1 MDIKEI
7 AFWVILILLFLI
19 SSAKAS
25 SSTLDTSAGF
35 SSISIVSQTYIDT
48 VFEWNFINI
57 NGTRWIATFRIDPA
71 FWNSTK
77 TCLGQTGASRNA
89 CFQNLCTSNPALQV
103 NCSNLNN
110 RTKLAADLA
119 NMSSYPL
126 TNLTGNI
133 KFSGFVI
140 DTANGNGTFY
150 IDFTNGFKTGQSA
163 KFGFGSTVVNTTTQ
177 PYEVTMSSNQRYF
190 YVSETGLHWAF
201 YSNTTVTNAM
211 KYSTSPDGTTWT
223 FRGMVAN
230 AGVGWQADIWV
241 NGTNISYARFNSN
254 TQNGGVQY
262 RLGNLNSDGT
272 ITWAAAEQTFATTA
286 TYIGMGGISI
296 TLNSTGHP
304 WVEYKNT
311 TAGGG
316 SGTPW
321 VASSSTN
328 NGTWTTDVSYQVSTV
343 SKYHGLRILPLSN
356 GKMLAIYAQPGA
368 TIGAKLWNGTAWGSL
383 VNTTSKASSAWTN
396 LNTNGVEFGAV
407 QDPTNP
413 DLVDMVFVNNTQY
426 SLIFTQY
433 NSTTNTWNATET
445 VVNTSLTSTSG
456 VALSSVS
463 NGDLYAFWINS
474 TTKVVYN
481 KYTASSGTWAA
492 ATTLVS
498 DTGITATFNIMSS
511 YNASDYNISVV
522 YMNNSASPYNIKY
535 NILNISTPATV
546 NYTRNCSDSIIY
558 SDSDSRNTTLIRSS
572 SDYFTFSDTDARNTT
587 LIRSSSDY
595 LIFIDSDSR
604 NITLIR
610 IASDMWIFIDSTKYN
625 GTYSR
630 FISEYLAFIDT
641 TSRNTTSLRSVADY
655 LAFIDSASRGF
666 EINRTIY
673 DSMVFSDTALRNA
686 TFARSSSDYIVFIDS
701 TAINGSYSRI
711 ISDFLAFQDA
721 TARNAS
727 LSITTSDFIAFV
739 DSTSEYRELLR
750 IASDFMTFID
760 STERIKEMLRM
771 ASDYLV
777 FADLTNRTIEVQ
789 LVNITYVGNS
799 VILTCNATSAQ
810 NLTNASLYITL
821 NGSWVADQTVN
832 VSGTSAQANF
842 TKTLDNGVYVWN
854 CEWCTAT
861 NCSLAPRNN
870 TLLFNL
876 PLPTGGG
883 LTLNPE
889 GGDVS
894 MIGVLAF
901 AALALGFAYFSVN
914 QKEDTWQMLFFFIS
928 LFFMYATLNMAIV
941 TLAASNKV
949 VTSSVYN
956 SSTNS
961 YNFTYGNVTDTA
973 PQQGMLATM
982 INPVVWVIVIIL
994 AFTIIFLIFSAIR
1007 YMANRRRK

>member
-1 MDIKEI
+1 
-7 AFWVILILLFLI
+7 
-19 SSAKAS
+19 
-25 SSTLDTSAGF
+25 
-35 SSISIVSQTYIDT
+35 
-48 VFEWNFINI
+48 
-57 NGTRWIATFRIDPA
+57 
-71 FWNSTK
+71 
-77 TCLGQTGASRNA
+77 
-89 CFQNLCTSNPALQV
+89 
-103 NCSNLNN
+103 
-110 RTKLAADLA
+110 
-119 NMSSYPL
+119 MSGYPL
-126 TNLTGNI
+126 TNLTGDM
-133 KFSGFVI
+133 KFSNFVM
-140 DTANGNGTFY
+140 DAVNGNGTFY
-150 IDFTNGFKTGQSA
+150 IDFANGFKNGAVA

-230 AGVGWQADIWV
+230 VGVGWQSDIWV
-241 NGTNISYARFNSN
+241 NGTNISYVRFNSN

-262 RLGNLNSDGT
+262 RLGNLNYDGT

-328 NGTWTTDVSYQVSTV
+328 NGTWTTDVSYQVST
-343 SKYHGLRILPLSN
+343 SAKYYGMRIIPLPN

-383 VNTTSKASSAWTN
+383 VNTTSKASSAWSSS
-396 LNTNGVEFGAV
+396 NTNGVDFGAV
-407 QDPTNP
+407 QDPINP
-413 DLVDMVFVNNTQY
+413 DLVDLVFVNNTQY

-433 NSTTNTWNATET
+433 NDSTNTWNATET
-445 VVNTSLTSTSG
+445 VVNTSLTSTTG
-456 VALSSVS
+456 VALSSAS

-481 KYTASSGTWAA
+481 KYTASSGTWGAA
-492 ATTLVS
+492 VTLVS
-498 DTGITATFNIMSS
+498 DTGITATYDIMSS
-511 YNASDYNISVV
+511 YNASDSNISVV
-522 YMNNSASPYNIKY
+522 YMNNSASPYNLKY
-535 NILNISTPATV
+535 NILNISTPATT
-546 NYTRNCSDSIIY
+546 NYTLNCSDSITFVDSY
-558 SDSDSRNTTLIRSS
+558 SDNTTLIRSV
-572 SDYFTFSDTDARNTT
+572 SDAGIFMDLALRNIT

-595 LIFIDSDSR
+595 LIFIDSNSR
-604 NITLIR
+604 NITFVR
-610 IASDMWIFIDSTKYN
+610 AVSDAGVFIGTIGTN

-630 FISEYLAFIDT
+630 TILEYLAFSDT
-641 TSRNTTSLRSVADY
+641 TSRNTTSIRSISDY
-655 LAFIDSASRGF
+655 LTFIDSISRGF
-666 EINRTIY
+666 QFDRTTY
-673 DSMVFSDTALRNA
+673 DSIVFYDIASRN
-686 TFARSSSDYIVFIDS
+686 TTLIRSSSDYMVFLDS
-701 TAINGSYSRI
+701 TGTNSTYSRI

-727 LSITTSDFIAFV
+727 LSITASDFIAFV

-750 IASDFMTFID
+750 IASDFITFID
-760 STERIKEMLRM
+760 SAERIKEMLRM

-777 FADLTNRTIEVQ
+777 FADSTNRTIEVQ

-889 GGDVS
+889 GGDIS

-914 QKEDTWQMLFFFIS
+914 QKDDTWKMLFFFTS

-941 TLAASNKV
+941 TLATSNQV
-949 VTSSVYN
+949 ITSSVYN

-961 YNFTYGNVTDTA
+961 YNFTYGNVTDTT

-994 AFTIIFLIFSAIR
+994 AFTIIFLIFSVINFIG
-1007 YMANRRRK
+1007 NRRRK